1 MPDSPQGEALLS
13 RMRSMSPG
21 EISVL
26 EASVRTPDSNMTTGP
41 GSRNEALWTEMAQL
55 GWIGI
60 KEDSIDLPGGNKF
73 AIKIYS
79 ITPEGVAPIQELL
92 SKILAK

>member
-1 MPDSPQGEALLS
+1 MRDNPQIEALLVL
-13 RMRSMSPG
+13 MRSMSPA

-55 GWIGI
+55 GWIAI
-60 KEDSIDLPGGNKF
+60 KEDSIDLPGGNEF
-73 AIKIYS
+73 TVKIYS

-92 SKILAK
+92 SKIFGK